1 MGNNQKISDMA
12 VKSFQGS
19 RAEPKKPAEA
29 PILVRDYMSTDLV
42 TFREDENIIDVMEK
56 LIKHGI
62 SGGCVVN
69 EKNEL
74 KGVISE
80 GDCMK
85 HISDSRYYNMP
96 MDEFSVSK
104 HMTCNVKTIDGDMNV
119 LDAAKKFIELKFR
132 RFPIVENGKLVGQIS
147 QRDVLKA
154 ALNQKG
160 QSWHV

>member
-1 MGNNQKISDMA
+1 MGI
-12 VKSFQGS
+12 KSFMGK
-19 RAEPKKPAEA
+19 RATPEEKASE
-29 PILVRDYMSTDLV
+29 PILVRDYMSSSLI
-42 TFREDENIIDVMEK
+42 TFREKDNIMDVMEK

-69 EKNEL
+69 ERNEL
-74 KGVISE
+74 VGIISE

-85 HISDSRYYNMP
+85 QISESRYYNMP
-96 MDEFSVSK
+96 MSENCVDK
-104 HMTCNVKTIDGDMNV
+104 HMQSKVETIDGSMNV

-154 ALNQKG
+154 AITLRG
-160 QSWHV
+160 QNWEY